1 MRTRLRKSIGR
12 SLPASLKARMSV
24 VVFLLVLGAVALL
37 ALATLAV
44 AERDM
49 RGVTGQQ
56 QYASLA
62 SAAVFIDEELA
73 AKRNVLRVM
82 ADSLA
87 DRDVGDPAGLQRFL
101 SAQTVLGKEFFTS
114 GLIDL
119 DGSVLAS
126 LGPVKPRAGATVKDR
141 PYFTQTLAQK
151 RSVISEPLQGS
162 ISGMPIVV
170 VTQPVFDA
178 RGQVRLVLAA
188 SVNLRQPDFL
198 GRLDTLKPGPGGHL
212 YIMTEQGIVI
222 EHPDKSLIMRHIG
235 ALCPPSVPTRSAM
248 QGFQGSMA
256 GKTSN
261 GDDALFAYR
270 RIASTGWILASVYPT
285 REAFAPLR
293 AIRSKILLAA
303 LLLAALA
310 GLAGW
315 RVVLRLLRPLERL
328 RSQVH
333 QIRRHRLGIEA
344 LQIERRD
351 EIGDLSRDFY
361 TLVAERELAETQ
373 TRDSERRLKL
383 LTDHVPVVIVYID
396 PEHRYQFINA
406 TFEKWFGIPAEE
418 AMMRSIT
425 EVLGE
430 AAYQLREQYLRRA
443 FAGEEVEYEFTVE
456 DDRPGCTGNGRAF
469 QTSYVPDIDH
479 HGVVIGVYGLV
490 HEITKVKAVQTAL
503 RFAAATDTLTGIAN
517 RRRFDEHLAQGLAR
531 AQAAR
536 APMAL
541 AYLDI
546 DRFKAINDS
555 LGHQA
560 GDEVLKEFA
569 QRLLRSVRASD
580 LVARLAG
587 DEFVI
592 VFEGVK
598 SAAEVRQIGAK
609 IVETIRVP
617 FALAGGPLS
626 VTTSIGIA
634 IYREGALTPEQLL
647 HLADQALYQAKGD
660 GRDGVALMD
669 TDGGILERV
678 TKP

>member
-1 MRTRLRKSIGR
+1 MKTRLRKSIVR
-12 SLPASLKARMSV
+12 RLPASLKARMSV
-24 VVFLLVLGAVALL
+24 VVFLMVLGAVALL
-37 ALATLAV
+37 ALATLAM

-56 QYASLA
+56 QYVSLA
-62 SAAVFIDEELA
+62 SAAVFIDEGLA
-73 AKRNVLRVM
+73 AKRNVLRVV
-82 ADSLA
+82 ADSMAAQDL
-87 DRDVGDPAGLQRFL
+87 GDAASLQRFL
-101 SAQTVLGKEFFTS
+101 SAQTVMGKEFFTA
-114 GLIDL
+114 GLVDL
-119 DGSVLAS
+119 DGSLLAS
-126 LGPVKPRAGATVKDR
+126 MGPVKPRTGMNLRDR
-141 PYFTQTLAQK
+141 PYFTQTVAQK

-178 RGQVRLVLAA
+178 RGQVRFVLAA

-198 GRLDTLKPGPGGHL
+198 GRLSALKPGSEGYL
-212 YIMTEQGIVI
+212 YIMTETGIIV
-222 EHPDKSLIMRHIG
+222 EHPNKSRIMQRIG
-235 ALCPPSVPTRSAM
+235 AARTLSIPTRTAL
-248 QGFQGSMA
+248 QGFEGSMT
-256 GKTSN
+256 GTTSD
-261 GDDALFAYR
+261 GVDALFAYR

-293 AIRSKILLAA
+293 AVRSKILLAA

-396 PEHRYQFINA
+396 RDHRYQFINA
-406 TFEKWFGIPAEE
+406 TFEKWFGISARDG
-418 AMMRSIT
+418 MLRSIS

-430 AAYQLREQYLRRA
+430 EAYQLREQYLRRA
-443 FAGEEVEYEFTVE
+443 FMGEEVEFEFTV
-456 DDRPGCTGNGRAF
+456 DDGAPERAGNGRAF
-469 QTSYVPDIDH
+469 QASYVPDIDD
-479 HGVVIGVYGLV
+479 HGVVIGVYGLI
-490 HEITKVKAVQTAL
+490 HEITKVKAVHSAL
-503 RFAAATDTLTGIAN
+503 QFAAATDTLTGIAN
-517 RRRFDEHLAQGLAR
+517 RRRFDEHLAKSLAR
-531 AQAAR
+531 AQAMG
-536 APMAL
+536 APVAL

-555 LGHQA
+555 LGHKA

-569 QRLLRSVRASD
+569 QRLQRSVRASD

-609 IVETIRVP
+609 IIAAVRAP
-617 FALAGGPLS
+617 FLLSGGPLP

-634 IYREGALTPEQLL
+634 LHRGGELTPEQLL
-647 HLADQALYQAKGD
+647 NLADQALYRAKDD
-660 GRDGVALMD
+660 GRDGVALAESE
-669 TDGGILERV
+669 T
-678 TKP
+678 

>member
-1 MRTRLRKSIGR
+1 MKTRLRKSIVR
-12 SLPASLKARMSV
+12 RLPASLKARMSV
-24 VVFLLVLGAVALL
+24 VVFLMVLGAVALL
-37 ALATLAV
+37 ALATLAM

-56 QYASLA
+56 QYVSLA
-62 SAAVFIDEELA
+62 SAAVFIDEGLA
-73 AKRNVLRVM
+73 AKRNVLRVV
-82 ADSLA
+82 ADSMAAQDL
-87 DRDVGDPAGLQRFL
+87 GDAASLQRFL
-101 SAQTVLGKEFFTS
+101 SAQTVMGKEFFTA
-114 GLIDL
+114 GLVDL
-119 DGSVLAS
+119 DGSLLAS
-126 LGPVKPRAGATVKDR
+126 MGPVKPRTGMNLRDR
-141 PYFTQTLAQK
+141 PYFTQTVAQK

-178 RGQVRLVLAA
+178 RGQVRFVLAA

-198 GRLDTLKPGPGGHL
+198 GRLSALKPGSEGYL
-212 YIMTEQGIVI
+212 YIMTETGIIV
-222 EHPDKSLIMRHIG
+222 EHPNKSRIMQRIG
-235 ALCPPSVPTRSAM
+235 AARTLSIPTRTAL
-248 QGFQGSMA
+248 QGFEGSMT
-256 GKTSN
+256 GTTSD
-261 GDDALFAYR
+261 GVDALFAYR

-293 AIRSKILLAA
+293 AVRSKILLAA

-396 PEHRYQFINA
+396 RDHRYQFINA
-406 TFEKWFGIPAEE
+406 TFEKWFGISARDG
-418 AMMRSIT
+418 MLRSIS

-430 AAYQLREQYLRRA
+430 EAYQLREQYLRRA
-443 FAGEEVEYEFTVE
+443 FMGEEVEFEFTV
-456 DDRPGCTGNGRAF
+456 DDGAPERAGNGRAF
-469 QTSYVPDIDH
+469 QTSYVPDIDD
-479 HGVVIGVYGLV
+479 HGVVIGVYGLI
-490 HEITKVKAVQTAL
+490 HEITKVKAVHSAL
-503 RFAAATDTLTGIAN
+503 QFAAATDTLTGIAN
-517 RRRFDEHLAQGLAR
+517 RRRFDEHLAKSMAR
-531 AQAAR
+531 AQAMG
-536 APMAL
+536 APVAL

-555 LGHQA
+555 LGHKA

-569 QRLLRSVRASD
+569 QRLQRSVRASD

-609 IVETIRVP
+609 IIAAVRAP
-617 FALAGGPLS
+617 FLLSGGPLS

-634 IYREGALTPEQLL
+634 LHRGGELTPEQLL
-647 HLADQALYQAKGD
+647 NLADQALYRAKDD
-660 GRDGVALMD
+660 GRDGVALAESG
-669 TDGGILERV
+669 T
-678 TKP
+678 